1 MGLSSITPRTFNST
15 GAQSVCRANKPEPDE
30 VIESEFL
37 SKCQIEYI
45 NGTGLSTIHGSLK
58 SLPKDTL
65 PTSTL
70 NQDTFFVES
79 DIDAISGMDLSMSIR
94 FDDNVMNTAKM
105 AAVGDSSTSGL
116 ENTPDPYLLTELG
129 TSLLPKDFL
138 LSIINKIEVI
148 VGGHLH
154 QTILPQEIFMRN
166 LTEQCTTTLDDWLN
180 NGVDNQFKNNYE
192 GPYSTCRGFR
202 SDTGVHSDLNKL
214 LSKKTHNQMLI
225 VKGSEYTFT
234 LSLPVTGRT
243 IDMHNSFL
251 QSGAIKNNTKIIVYY
266 NQLFPSSGVQF
277 ITTHQSPEGTFGIGS
292 TAVIRDPT
300 SQKNWLKT
308 YRSWLTV
315 KDHVFTETETE
326 FLKNNIVNRVVTT
339 SQSVVREINKGETI
353 TFGDNAT
360 PFVGTSNLHFE
371 PSDEWSWNVALDIP
385 GWGRGANH
393 VAPTLVTKVDA
404 SPIPVTI
411 DLTSFDLNASHLL
424 ISAFASPHR
433 SDGSISISP
442 LDTSLQ
448 LAEAGDYDTTAF
460 TGNQYNITPD
470 INQRWTATQP
480 QGSSSTPPVYL
491 GLFGNTPILHAADL
505 FAFTGYSHA
514 DTTLLSRGDGSNMR
528 GILSG
533 WLDSVEVKLGSET
546 SGRIPANTL
555 IKTGPDFGLMS
566 AGGAPVYVV
575 PLANKPFSTSGV
587 PMNRVGRAQ
596 VVLYVDHRYGLK
608 YGPFTQVDGNFNN
621 TYSGNAQVSGVAY
634 DSNKI
639 IPWSPITKVAVVG
652 VGTKVQTTVGGST
665 SFA

>member
-58 SLPKDTL
+58 SLPNDTL
-65 PTSTL
+65 PTSTF
-70 NQDTFFVES
+70 NQDTFYVES
-79 DIDAISGMDLSMSIR
+79 DVDAISGVDLSISVR
-94 FDDNVMNTAKM
+94 FDDGVMDIANVNSTA
-105 AAVGDSSTSGL
+105 
-116 ENTPDPYLLTELG
+116 TPEIYSASDLG

-138 LSIINKIEVI
+138 LSIINKVEVV

-180 NGVDNQFKNNYE
+180 SGVDNPFKNNYE
-192 GPYSTCRGFR
+192 GPYSTVINGFTAMHPDVNR
-202 SDTGVHSDLNKL
+202 L
-214 LSKKTHNQMLI
+214 LQKKTNNQMQI
-225 VKGSEYTFT
+225 VKGSDYTFT
-234 LSLPVTGRT
+234 ISLPVTGRT
-243 IDMHNSFL
+243 NDMHNSFL

-266 NQLFPSSGVQF
+266 NQLFPSTQVQF
-277 ITTHQSPEGTFGIGS
+277 ISSNGTPSPFRGIGS

-300 SQKNWLKT
+300 TQKNWLKT

-315 KDHVFTETETE
+315 KDHIFTETETE

-339 SQSVVREINKGETI
+339 SQSVVRQINKGETI
-353 TFGDNAT
+353 PSIESAT
-360 PFVGTSNLHFE
+360 PFVGTSNLTMD
-371 PSDEWSWNVALDIP
+371 SAIGSTEWDWNVNLTIP
-385 GWGRGANH
+385 SWKEASDS
-393 VAPTLVTKVDA
+393 ATLISKVDI
-404 SPIPVTI
+404 SPVPVTI
-411 DLTSFDLNASHLL
+411 DLSSFDLNASHLL
-424 ISAFASPHR
+424 ISAFASTHG

-442 LDTSLQ
+442 LDTSLE
-448 LAEAGDYDTTAF
+448 LDGR
-460 TGNQYNITPD
+460 GNNPVNYTDDQYNLTPN
-470 INQRWTATQP
+470 INRRYNTN
-480 QGSSSTPPVYL
+480 
-491 GLFGNTPILHAADL
+491 GLNYGGLINNEPIFHAADL

-514 DTTLLSRGDGSNMR
+514 DTSLLSRGDASNMR

-546 SGRIPANTL
+546 TGRIPATAL
-555 IKTGPDFGLMS
+555 IKNSQDFGLTS

-596 VVLYVDHRYGLK
+596 VVLYVDQRYGLY

-621 TYSGNAQVSGVAY
+621 TYSGTSQVTGTPSKATGQ
-634 DSNKI
+634 KI
-639 IPWSPITKVAVVG
+639 VPWSPITKVAVVG